1 LKAINKNLELQQLRQ
16 QQQNFQ
22 LNVCYGNKPEFL
34 IYTCVLFANFGI
46 QWKEIFSSFFL
57 IWYILIYFVG
67 CTLPVTNGSTGDKV
81 KETIGTG
88 VGEGAKKVTG
98 TKDKVKETIGTGV
111 GEGAKKQ
118 ELGPGAA
125 SEVEEEVAKT
135 SSDSPTKRV
144 EGAGKALGK
153 EEDSK

>member
-1 LKAINKNLELQQLRQ
+1 MTR
-16 QQQNFQ
+16 
-22 LNVCYGNKPEFL
+22 
-34 IYTCVLFANFGI
+34 
-46 QWKEIFSSFFL
+46 S
-57 IWYILIYFVG
+57 
-67 CTLPVTNGSTGDKV
+67 STGEKI
-81 KETIGTG
+81 KE
-88 VGEGAKKVTG
+88 KVTG

-144 EGAGKALGK
+144 EGSGKALGK

>member
-1 LKAINKNLELQQLRQ
+1 MTINL
-16 QQQNFQ
+16 NF
-22 LNVCYGNKPEFL
+22 LSTPAS
-34 IYTCVLFANFGI
+34 LFAIFGI

-67 CTLPVTNGSTGDKV
+67 CTLPMTRSSTGEKIKEKVTGTKDKV
-81 KETIGTG
+81 KE
-88 VGEGAKKVTG
+88 KVTG

-144 EGAGKALGK
+144 EGSGKVLGK